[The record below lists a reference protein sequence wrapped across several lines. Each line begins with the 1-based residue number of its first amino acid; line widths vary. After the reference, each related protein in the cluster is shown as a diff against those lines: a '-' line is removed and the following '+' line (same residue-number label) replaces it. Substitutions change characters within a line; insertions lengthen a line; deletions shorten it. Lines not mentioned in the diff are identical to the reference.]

1 MSVTLNNIRVDYDLN
16 PPTVT
21 FLQEC
26 SMSIPAIHTTL
37 RSIEESD
44 IGHAQPFV
52 KMVQASGNQYG
63 AAMSLQILPPYAMQF
78 EAGVIGFSTSNG
90 NLRGTFLQ
98 SAGAIVQINNATEY
112 LTVATGSGLSTA
124 EHDQLM
130 ALSTANLD
138 APVSGVPAATRTNL
152 AVELSQITE
161 QYKLDGLD
169 ASNPLFVTTT
179 SRNAGAISQTIADAG
194 GTVTVHRV

>member
-1 MSVTLNNIRVDYDLN
+1 MSVTLNNIRVDYDVN

-21 FLQEC
+21 FLQGC

-130 ALSTANLD
+130 ALPASVIAGLNATTI
-138 APVSGVPAATRTNL
+138 PVDVKKMNSAVLIGVG
-152 AVELSQITE
+152 
-161 QYKLDGLD
+161 K
-169 ASNPLFVTTT
+169 TTDKW
-179 SRNAGAISQTIADAG
+179 RGA
-194 GTVTVHRV
+194 